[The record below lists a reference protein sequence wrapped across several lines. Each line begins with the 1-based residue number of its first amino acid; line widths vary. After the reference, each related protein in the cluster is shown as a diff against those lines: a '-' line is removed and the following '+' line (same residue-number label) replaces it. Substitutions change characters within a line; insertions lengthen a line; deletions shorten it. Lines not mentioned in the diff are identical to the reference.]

1 MKRFDFRLAIGG
13 VLILMGGLLLL
24 QQMGIISGD
33 ISVIWASLLIAA
45 GVVFLAVFAINRQH
59 WWALIPG
66 LTLLGVGIIPF
77 LPDEYTYLGG
87 SIMLGAVGLSFFMI
101 YIFHHEHWW
110 AIIPGGVLMTL
121 AFSAYL
127 AFQIG
132 NTLAGIKVDEIVLG
146 SAFFLGLSLTFLLI
160 AILPN
165 PSGRM
170 KWALIPSAA
179 LLLTALTAAS
189 FRLQQIMVYVW
200 PVVLV
205 CAGIYL
211 IFLYFRSKN

>member
-13 VLILMGGLLLL
+13 LLILMGGFLLL

-33 ISVIWASLLIAA
+33 ISVIWASLLIAS
-45 GVVFLAVFAINRQH
+45 GVVFLVVFALNRRH

-66 LTLLGVGIIPF
+66 LTLVGVGIIPF
-77 LPDEYTYLGG
+77 LPAEYTYLAG
-87 SIMLGAVGLSFFMI
+87 SIMLGAVGLSFFLI
-101 YIFHHEHWW
+101 YLFNHEHWW
-110 AIIPGGVLMTL
+110 AIIPGGVLLSL

-127 AFQIG
+127 AFHIG
-132 NTLAGIKVDEIVLG
+132 DTLAGVTVDEVVLG
-146 SAFFLGLSLTFLLI
+146 SAFILGLSLTFLLV

-179 LLLTALTAAS
+179 LLLASFTVAS
-189 FRLQQIMVYVW
+189 FRLQQIMIYVW

-205 CAGIYL
+205 LAGIYL
-211 IFLYFRSKN
+211 IYLYFRSKN

>member
-1 MKRFDFRLAIGG
+1 
-13 VLILMGGLLLL
+13 
-24 QQMGIISGD
+24 MGIISGD
-33 ISVIWASLLIAA
+33 IGVIWASLLIAA
-45 GVVFLAVFAINRQH
+45 GVIFLAVFAINRQH

-66 LTLLGVGIIPF
+66 FTLLGVGIIPF
-77 LPDEYTYLGG
+77 LPEEYTYLAG
-87 SIMLGAVGLSFFMI
+87 SIMLGTVGLSFFMI

-127 AFQIG
+127 TFQLG

-146 SAFFLGLSLTFLLI
+146 SAFFLGLSLTFLLV

-179 LLLTALTAAS
+179 LLLVALTAAS
-189 FRLQQIMVYVW
+189 FRLQQIMIYVW
-200 PVVLV
+200 PVVLI

-211 IFLYFRSKN
+211 VYLYFRSNK

>member
-24 QQMGIISGD
+24 QQLGLISGD
-33 ISVIWASLLIAA
+33 ISVIWASLLIAS
-45 GVVFLAVFAINRQH
+45 GVIFLAVFALNRNH

-66 LTLLGVGIIPF
+66 MTLLGVGVIPF
-77 LPDEYTYLGG
+77 LPEEYTYLAG
-87 SIMLGAVGLSFFMI
+87 SIMLGAVGLSFFLI

-110 AIIPGGVLMTL
+110 AIIPGGVLATL
-121 AFSAYL
+121 AYTAYL
-127 AFQIG
+127 VFQIG
-132 NTLAGIKVDEIVLG
+132 NTMAGIEVDEVVLG
-146 SAFFLGLSLTFLLI
+146 SAFFLGLSITFLLV

-165 PSGRM
+165 PAGRM

-179 LLLTALTAAS
+179 LLLTAFTVAS

-200 PVVLV
+200 PVALV
-205 CAGIYL
+205 CTGIYL
-211 IFLYFRSKN
+211 IYLYYHHRS

>member
-24 QQMGIISGD
+24 QQMGILSGD

-45 GVVFLAVFAINRQH
+45 GVVFLAVFALNRQH

-77 LPDEYTYLGG
+77 LPDVYTYLGG

-101 YIFHHEHWW
+101 YLFHHEHWW

-127 AFQIG
+127 VFQLG
-132 NTLAGIKVDEIVLG
+132 NTIAGIEVDKVVLG
-146 SAFFLGLSLTFLLI
+146 SAFFLGLSITFLLV

-165 PSGRM
+165 PTGRM

-189 FRLQQIMVYVW
+189 FRLQQMMVYVW
-200 PVVLV
+200 PVALVL
-205 CAGIYL
+205 AGIYL
-211 IFLYFRSKN
+211 IYLYFHSKN

>member
-45 GVVFLAVFAINRQH
+45 GIIFIAVFALNRQH

-77 LPDEYTYLGG
+77 LPDEYTYLAG

-132 NTLAGIKVDEIVLG
+132 NTLAGITVDEIVLG
-146 SAFFLGLSLTFLLI
+146 SAFFLGLSLTFLLV

-189 FRLQQIMVYVW
+189 FRLQQIMIYVW

-211 IFLYFRSKN
+211 IYLYFRSKK

>member
-24 QQMGIISGD
+24 QQMGIINGD
-33 ISVIWASLLIAA
+33 ISVIWASLSIAA
-45 GVVFLAVFAINRQH
+45 GIIFIAVFALNRQH

-77 LPDEYTYLGG
+77 LPDEYTYLAG

-127 AFQIG
+127 VFQIG

-146 SAFFLGLSLTFLLI
+146 SAFFLGLSLTFLLV

-165 PSGRM
+165 PTGRM

-189 FRLQQIMVYVW
+189 FRLQQIMIYVW

-211 IFLYFRSKN
+211 IYLYFRSKK

>member
-1 MKRFDFRLAIGG
+1 MKRFDFRLALGG
-13 VLILMGGLLLL
+13 LLILMGGFLLL

-33 ISVIWASLLIAA
+33 ISVIWASLLIAS
-45 GVVFLAVFAINRQH
+45 GVVFLVVFALNRRH

-66 LTLLGVGIIPF
+66 LTLVGVGIIPF
-77 LPDEYTYLGG
+77 LPAEYTYLAG
-87 SIMLGAVGLSFFMI
+87 SIMLGAVGLSFFLI
-101 YIFHHEHWW
+101 YLFNHEHWW
-110 AIIPGGVLMTL
+110 AIIPGGVLLSL

-127 AFQIG
+127 AFHIG
-132 NTLAGIKVDEIVLG
+132 DTLAGVTVDEVVLG
-146 SAFFLGLSLTFLLI
+146 SAFILGLSLTFLLV

-179 LLLTALTAAS
+179 LLLASFTVAS
-189 FRLQQIMVYVW
+189 FRLQQIMIYVW

-205 CAGIYL
+205 LAGIYL
-211 IFLYFRSKN
+211 IYLYFRSKN

>member
-33 ISVIWASLLIAA
+33 ISVIWASLLIAS
-45 GVVFLAVFAINRQH
+45 GVVFLVVFALNRRH

-66 LTLLGVGIIPF
+66 LTLVGVGIIPF
-77 LPDEYTYLGG
+77 LPAEYTYLGG
-87 SIMLGAVGLSFFMI
+87 SIMLGAVGLSFFLI
-101 YIFHHEHWW
+101 YLFNHEHWW
-110 AIIPGGVLMTL
+110 AIIPGGVLLTL

-127 AFQIG
+127 AFHIG
-132 NTLAGIKVDEIVLG
+132 DTLAGVSVDEVVLG
-146 SAFFLGLSLTFLLI
+146 SAFFLGLSLTFLLV

-179 LLLTALTAAS
+179 LLLTSFTAAS
-189 FRLQQIMVYVW
+189 FRLQQIMIYVW

-205 CAGIYL
+205 LAGVYL
-211 IFLYFRSKN
+211 IYLYFRSKN

>member
-45 GVVFLAVFAINRQH
+45 GVVFMAVFALNRQH

-66 LTLLGVGIIPF
+66 LTLIGVGVIPF
-77 LPDEYTYLGG
+77 LPDEYTYLAG
-87 SIMLGAVGLSFFMI
+87 SIMLGAVGLSFFLI
-101 YIFHHEHWW
+101 YIFHHENWW
-110 AIIPGGVLMTL
+110 AIIPGGALMTL

-132 NTLAGIKVDEIVLG
+132 NTIAGITVDEVVLG
-146 SAFFLGLSLTFLLI
+146 SAFFLGMSITFLLV

-165 PSGRM
+165 PVGRM

-179 LLLTALTAAS
+179 LLLMALTAAS
-189 FRLQQIMVYVW
+189 FRLQQIMIYVW

>member
-1 MKRFDFRLAIGG
+1 
-13 VLILMGGLLLL
+13 
-24 QQMGIISGD
+24 
-33 ISVIWASLLIAA
+33 
-45 GVVFLAVFAINRQH
+45 
-59 WWALIPG
+59 
-66 LTLLGVGIIPF
+66 
-77 LPDEYTYLGG
+77 
-87 SIMLGAVGLSFFMI
+87 
-101 YIFHHEHWW
+101 
-110 AIIPGGVLMTL
+110 MTL

-132 NTLAGIKVDEIVLG
+132 NTLAGITVDEIVLG
-146 SAFFLGLSLTFLLI
+146 SAFFLGLSLTFLLV

-189 FRLQQIMVYVW
+189 FRLQQIMIYVW

-211 IFLYFRSKN
+211 IYLYFRSKK

>member
-24 QQMGIISGD
+24 QQMGILSGD

-45 GVVFLAVFAINRQH
+45 GVIFLAVFALNRQH

-101 YIFHHEHWW
+101 YLFHHEHWW
-110 AIIPGGVLMTL
+110 AIIPGGVLLTL

-127 AFQIG
+127 VFQLG
-132 NTLAGIKVDEIVLG
+132 NTIAGIEVDEVVLG
-146 SAFFLGLSLTFLLI
+146 SAFFLGLSITFLLV

-165 PSGRM
+165 PTGRM

-189 FRLQQIMVYVW
+189 FRLQQIMIYVW

-211 IFLYFRSKN
+211 IYLYFRSKS

>member
-33 ISVIWASLLIAA
+33 ISVIWASLLIAT
-45 GVVFLAVFAINRQH
+45 GVIFLAVFALNRQH

-66 LTLLGVGIIPF
+66 LTLVGVGIIPF

-87 SIMLGAVGLSFFMI
+87 SIMLGAVGLSFLMI
-101 YIFHHEHWW
+101 YLFHHEHWW

-121 AFSAYL
+121 SFCAYL
-127 AFQIG
+127 AFHLG
-132 NTLAGIKVDEIVLG
+132 DTFSGITVDEVVLG
-146 SAFFLGLSLTFLLI
+146 SAFFFGLALTFLLVAI
-160 AILPN
+160 APN
-165 PSGRM
+165 PAGRM

-189 FRLQQIMVYVW
+189 FRLQQMMVYVW
-200 PVVLV
+200 PVALVL
-205 CAGIYL
+205 AGIYL
-211 IFLYFRSKN
+211 IYLYFHSKN

>member
-45 GVVFLAVFAINRQH
+45 GVIFLAVFALNRQH

-66 LTLLGVGIIPF
+66 LTLVGVGIIPF

-87 SIMLGAVGLSFFMI
+87 SIMLGAVGLSFLMI
-101 YIFHHEHWW
+101 YLFHHEHWW

-132 NTLAGIKVDEIVLG
+132 NTIAGIEIDEVVLG
-146 SAFFLGLSLTFLLI
+146 SAFFLGLAFTFLLV

-165 PSGRM
+165 PTGRM

-179 LLLTALTAAS
+179 LLLVALTAAS

-200 PVVLV
+200 PVALVL
-205 CAGIYL
+205 AGIYL
-211 IFLYFRSKN
+211 IYLYFHSKD

>member
-45 GVVFLAVFAINRQH
+45 GVIFMAVFALNRQH

-66 LTLLGVGIIPF
+66 LTLIGVGVIPF
-77 LPDEYTYLGG
+77 LPDEYTYLAG
-87 SIMLGAVGLSFFMI
+87 SIMLGAVGLSFFLI
-101 YIFHHEHWW
+101 YIFHHENWW
-110 AIIPGGVLMTL
+110 AIIPGGALMTL

-132 NTLAGIKVDEIVLG
+132 NTIAGITVDEVVLG
-146 SAFFLGLSLTFLLI
+146 SAFFLGMSITFLLV

-165 PSGRM
+165 PVGRM

-179 LLLTALTAAS
+179 LLLMALTAAS
-189 FRLQQIMVYVW
+189 FRLQQIMIYVW

>member
-24 QQMGIISGD
+24 QQTGIISGD

-45 GVVFLAVFAINRQH
+45 GIIFLAVFALNRQH

-66 LTLLGVGIIPF
+66 LTLLGMGIIPF
-77 LPDEYTYLGG
+77 LPDQYTYLGG
-87 SIMLGAVGLSFFMI
+87 SILLGAVGLSFFMI
-101 YIFHHEHWW
+101 YVFNHEHWW

-132 NTLAGIKVDEIVLG
+132 NTIAGIAVDEVMLG
-146 SAFFLGLSLTFLLI
+146 SAFFLGLSITFLLV

-165 PSGRM
+165 PTGRM
-170 KWALIPSAA
+170 NWALIPSAA

-205 CAGIYL
+205 CAGFYL
-211 IFLYFRSKN
+211 VYLYFRSKK

>member
-45 GVVFLAVFAINRQH
+45 GVIFLAVFALNRQH

-77 LPDEYTYLGG
+77 LPDQYTYLGG
-87 SIMLGAVGLSFFMI
+87 SILLGAVGLSFFMI
-101 YIFHHEHWW
+101 YIFNHEHWW

-127 AFQIG
+127 VFQIG
-132 NTLAGIKVDEIVLG
+132 NTIAGIEVDEIVLG
-146 SAFFLGLSLTFLLI
+146 SAFFLGLSITFLLV

-165 PSGRM
+165 PTGRM

-189 FRLQQIMVYVW
+189 FRLQQVMVYVW

-211 IFLYFRSKN
+211 IYLYFRSKK

>member
-1 MKRFDFRLAIGG
+1 M
-13 VLILMGGLLLL
+13 
-24 QQMGIISGD
+24 
-33 ISVIWASLLIAA
+33 
-45 GVVFLAVFAINRQH
+45 
-59 WWALIPG
+59 
-66 LTLLGVGIIPF
+66 LGVGIIPF

-146 SAFFLGLSLTFLLI
+146 SAFFLGLSLTFLARCDIAQSVRKDEVGADSFRSLI
-160 AILPN
+160 ARCADRCQLPPTADHDLCVAGGSGLCRDILDL
-165 PSGRM
+165 S
-170 KWALIPSAA
+170 
-179 LLLTALTAAS
+179 LL
-189 FRLQQIMVYVW
+189 
-200 PVVLV
+200 P
-205 CAGIYL
+205 
-211 IFLYFRSKN
+211 

>member
-45 GVVFLAVFAINRQH
+45 GMIFLAVFALNRQH

-77 LPDEYTYLGG
+77 LPEEYTYLAG
-87 SIMLGAVGLSFFMI
+87 SIMLGAVGLSFFLI
-101 YIFHHEHWW
+101 YLFNHEHWW
-110 AIIPGGVLMTL
+110 AIIPGGVLLSL

-127 AFQIG
+127 AYHIG
-132 NTLAGIKVDEIVLG
+132 DTLAGINVDEVVLG
-146 SAFFLGLSLTFLLI
+146 SAFILGLSLTFLLV

-170 KWALIPSAA
+170 RWALIPSAA
-179 LLLTALTAAS
+179 LLFASFTVAS
-189 FRLQQIMVYVW
+189 FRLQQVMVYVW

-211 IFLYFRSKN
+211 IYLYFRSKK

>member
-1 MKRFDFRLAIGG
+1 MRRFDFRLAIGG

-45 GVVFLAVFAINRQH
+45 GVVFLAVFALNRQH

-101 YIFHHEHWW
+101 YLFHHEHWW

-127 AFQIG
+127 VFQIG
-132 NTLAGIKVDEIVLG
+132 NTIAGIEVDEVVLG
-146 SAFFLGLSLTFLLI
+146 SAFFLGLSITFLLV

-165 PSGRM
+165 PTGRM

-189 FRLQQIMVYVW
+189 FRLQQIMIYVW

-211 IFLYFRSKN
+211 IYLYFRSKS

>member
-33 ISVIWASLLIAA
+33 ISVIWASLLIAT
-45 GVVFLAVFAINRQH
+45 GVIFLAVFALNRHH

-101 YIFHHEHWW
+101 YLFHHEHWW

-127 AFQIG
+127 VFQIG
-132 NTLAGIKVDEIVLG
+132 NTIAGIEVDEVVLG
-146 SAFFLGLSLTFLLI
+146 SAFFLGLSITFLLV

-165 PSGRM
+165 PTGRM

-189 FRLQQIMVYVW
+189 FRLQQIMIYVW

-211 IFLYFRSKN
+211 IYLYFRSKS

>member
-24 QQMGIISGD
+24 QQMGILSGD

-45 GVVFLAVFAINRQH
+45 GVIFLAVFALNRQH

-77 LPDEYTYLGG
+77 LPDQYTYLVG
-87 SIMLGAVGLSFFMI
+87 SILLGAVGLSFFMI
-101 YIFHHEHWW
+101 YIFNHEHWW

-132 NTLAGIKVDEIVLG
+132 NTIAGIEVDEVVLG
-146 SAFFLGLSLTFLLI
+146 SAFFLGLALTFLLV

-165 PSGRM
+165 PTGRM
-170 KWALIPSAA
+170 KWALIPAAA

-189 FRLQQIMVYVW
+189 FRLQQIMIYVW

-211 IFLYFRSKN
+211 IYLYFRSRK